1 MRLAQCLRTTELLC
15 LFDRVFLVRFDS
27 HIYRRAETREP
38 GRSPLAAEFPATE
51 RRGGSLNSSGV
62 DSKRKWNQCDKFRP
76 WTTAFLRQVLCECFP
91 FPAGIAANRGH
102 ILGQAPSHLSLLPTV
117 P

>member
-27 HIYRRAETREP
+27 HIYRRAETRGP

-51 RRGGSLNSSGV
+51 EPRRQLELERRGF
-62 DSKRKWNQCDKFRP
+62 KKWNQSDKFRP

-102 ILGQAPSHLSLLPTV
+102 ISGQAPSHLSLLPTV